1 MAMTPDYTVKVLTE
15 DGRDLF
21 SLDLKIKHSRQ
32 LSDNGREVKPNG
44 GQTVVF
50 EQNTNTV
57 FSSRCR
63 MNEQFSRRKGVL
75 VCIQKLLHQVPF
87 RGIEATYGKM
97 DILSFDLNP
106 NGMTIY
112 VGTATEENRNSWL

>member
-1 MAMTPDYTVKVLTE
+1 MNNVPDYTVVVLTE

-32 LSDNGREVKPNG
+32 MIPNGRAPSQYG
-44 GQTVVF
+44 GQTVIF

-57 FSSRCR
+57 FSARCR
-63 MNEQFSRRKGVL
+63 MSEQFSRRKGL
-75 VCIQKLLHQVPF
+75 MTCLQKLLHQIPF
-87 RGIEATYGKM
+87 RGLEATYGKM
-97 DILSFDLNP
+97 DILTFDLNP

-112 VGTATEENRNSWL
+112 VGTATEENRNSWM

>member
-1 MAMTPDYTVKVLTE
+1 MAMTPDYTIKVVTE

-32 LSDNGREVKPNG
+32 LSDNGRVLKPNG
-44 GQTVVF
+44 GQTTIF

-63 MNEQFSRRKGVL
+63 MNEQFSRRKGLL
-75 VCIQKLLHQVPF
+75 VCVQKLLHQIPF
-87 RGIEATYGKM
+87 RGLNTTYESM
-97 DILSFDLNP
+97 DILSFDRNA
-106 NGMTIY
+106 NGMIVF